1 MSTAL
6 ENLKKNIGVAPEQK
20 PLNSD
25 LNSRGT
31 TQPDT
36 TPKSTGSAL
45 GNLRAN
51 LQTPATTPV
60 TSPTPKG
67 ETIQI
72 GKPTEDPSL
81 WDRYSNQVQRKVA
94 SFDAGFVQ
102 SAGQLMRSFQW
113 LGDRL
118 VGDRIVQKASD
129 EVLASELKATDD
141 MLKIYRDR
149 KARGDEEGAK
159 RALEQLKVMSGNTT
173 PYEAYA
179 NTTNSVFYKA
189 QDKTQEW
196 ADILKAKGGITKE
209 NQTFA
214 DRVFEGAG
222 SSATYFIPSL
232 GVFKGASVLS
242 AVSPKI
248 AMMFAGSAGA
258 GLEAMAEAGS
268 TFDEWKEKGDLQKAG
283 EESTKVFLSNAI
295 LLAVTNQ
302 LGIFNPAKL
311 GILKRALL
319 SAPTEG
325 FQEALQQI
333 IQNEANDRPI
343 WEGVLEAGAIGA
355 IIGTVMGGVTDVVT
369 TQTKESQ
376 ERGKGLP
383 PTKSSP
389 AIDALRERLNVTPA
403 IDQQKAIEAGQPTG
417 APLPSPTGTVP
428 QNGQITPEVTPTE
441 GKGSGLV
448 ADVRLPE
455 IAPVEPRQ
463 KEIAYQEF
471 EKLAKRVKS
480 VEDFQKKINEADI
493 ANLEDVVQFHGT
505 QNKDFSKALKEGTL
519 RVSEDGVI
527 GRGFYVT
534 NTPELADYFGKQKK
548 EGDSRTMD
556 SKATPDIFAI
566 DLRGLNIKKLPFGKG
581 EYYDYLDS
589 IKLSPNEYN
598 AQLAREGYDGLNL
611 VDRGETIIFNSTKV
625 KELPL
630 SGMVKQPK
638 KKKEI
643 AEEAERKIE
652 SEEDFIKELTR
663 IYPEGVKAYHQ
674 TSKKNKKAIE
684 DSGFKGDENEEVYF
698 TLETFSKDR
707 NTSSQNEEVIEVTI
721 QPKDYGQIGVDEGT
735 YGGNSFVE
743 KLASLIEH
751 GTKGADITL
760 TSDFANSLLEKEK
773 AEPTVNAEEI
783 TEKYWNEVIQPRI
796 DKGEAVV
803 IGADDLKDY
812 FGKDYDIKNH
822 PVYSKSANELFERA
836 VTELKETTV
845 KLMAGGTGSGKSDFL
860 VPDVSENFSGV
871 VYDSTAW
878 NPEGMLKQIEFVKSK
893 GKTAEVYGIISDLKR
908 SRAYTF
914 KREAEGKHPVREQ
927 AFINTHSGSID
938 TMLKVIEE
946 GGNVYVLDT
955 RNITS
960 KEQVANA
967 EYELNPVD
975 TLEGLGYSKDYVS
988 NEIKEVTAE
997 NYQEVID
1004 SRQEGT
1010 RSVPAKNRTGE
1021 EVGKP
1026 ESFIVYRGTEANTE
1040 LKESAETD
1048 YGDGYYFAKKK
1059 TTAKSYGDVVNEYVV
1074 NLRNPLK
1081 VKDRYEMNSIIDEFL
1096 AKKNRGETKY
1106 ERVREYLIEKGYDGI
1121 DVQNGGLSGQ
1131 KGVGGFVIAFK
1142 RESIATPKT
1151 AEIKNDLR
1159 LELQDKP
1166 KAKEDAVMTEV
1177 QGKEVPRFGF
1187 KREFGSKKLEPFKTK
1202 PLITK
1207 TDLKTII
1214 KYTPEFKANPVL
1226 TVEEETVDGQ
1236 TRPLLT
1242 FRGKN
1247 TQFEIKANAL
1257 GLTEDSLKTG
1267 DQVRVS
1273 IESLSRTGS
1282 EFRVIKYD
1290 DKGVG
1295 SKYASVGR
1303 YRDDTELFLSN
1314 PDAIKPIQFP
1324 ELVGLAKEL
1333 SGNVPFIRK
1342 YKKSNG
1348 MFYPRGDGE
1357 IGLNPALFEREN
1369 LGQLTKTLAHE
1380 IGHLTDYLPDHTMNR
1395 GNLMGRL
1402 NTLKNFRKDFYQPAG
1417 QSRTD
1422 AELREQ
1428 MYALSVYWR
1437 PYDEK
1442 TASPSFIA
1450 YRKSAPEIYADFI
1463 SALFNDPRLVSSMA
1477 PTAYNVFFEKLDRK
1491 PAVKEAYFGLQHFLR
1506 TGDITEARRSATTQM
1521 FKTTEQESK
1530 ERQIQNQIEQEE
1542 REKSIWFKFKTQA
1555 VDITEIVKEKVK
1567 EAEKRGGKIN
1577 PDDNPTYYLEE
1588 RNYLGGKIKS
1598 EVDTK
1603 FNTIYQELQ
1612 KDGMTWEDLGEL
1624 MMYERILKG
1633 DRQEIAN
1640 PLGYQPDFV
1649 QELMEVYEDVGQVKA
1664 DAEAHAKSTSDMK
1677 TTLGEDKYRK
1687 LQALAVEYRA
1697 NLKSFFEQ
1705 GVQEGIYSEELAKL
1719 FSENAFY
1726 VPFKGAK
1733 YSGVTRTTF
1742 GVKQQKGTLGNIENP
1757 ANTGIEK
1764 AVSIIRA
1771 IERNKVTR
1779 KTVEFFQSQ
1788 FPEEVQ
1794 EAKLDQ
1800 QGYPM
1805 NPREENLALVTYMK
1819 DGKVKGFYVD
1829 KYIADAIQKNTIAEQ
1844 NLLIGSLKFWNS
1856 KLFRPLFITF
1866 NLGFQT
1872 FNLLR
1877 DMKRFWKNV
1886 PNMTILKTM
1895 RLYAQSLRASK
1906 IRAFGLPE
1914 NPSQADIEA
1923 YDLINRLEDE
1933 QVISITYNDIIKG
1946 ENIEDAQID
1955 RILREVGVRETEQTQ
1970 LGKLGQRFGLTKE
1983 TPLIK
1988 QAFGIMDFIE
1998 KLGNMIESLPKVAGV
2013 KELEGKMEPREMR
2026 SFVRKYVGSPDFL
2039 AGGKFKPYMNEVF
2052 LFSNAIFQGI
2062 RSDYEIAT
2070 QPTTRG
2076 AYWLK
2081 TAQSELLPKMLMLM
2095 ATAGLFG
2102 EYLKELF
2109 GKVSEYDK
2117 TNYTIIPLG
2126 LDQNG
2131 KTIYFRMPSDE
2142 TGRLIGGTFWKLGNA
2157 LSEPEKLAQLETYTD
2172 LVSYAG
2178 GQVPSVTPV
2187 ATAGF
2192 NLMQFVAGENP
2203 YDFFRQRPVLTD
2215 DQQEAGGMERVK
2227 PFLTYMFQQLGGNV
2241 FVKLYTNETVPKNP
2255 SLSEKIA
2262 SLPVVG
2268 NIAGRFIKASNYG
2281 EVEKVREISDEVRSE
2296 KARENLANR
2305 RVVFDYVDRSQGLSY
2320 AEAQELKKQMILEV
2334 YGGFP
2339 QTPEDRRQAKSLE
2352 KRFDTLRL
2360 RGTADAR
2367 VDALITAQTN
2377 AEKVELLKV
2386 YREELSP
2393 EAWSE
2398 LKAFIIKNRVVS
2410 SEVFQTLNRV
2420 ENQ

>member
-6 ENLKKNIGVAPEQK
+6 ENLKKNIGVAPTTTR
-20 PLNSD
+20 PLTAD
-25 LNSRGT
+25 LNTRGT

-36 TPKSTGSAL
+36 PVPSSGSAL

-51 LQTPATTPV
+51 LQSTPAQKPV
-60 TSPTPKG
+60 TSPSQGG

-81 WDRYSNQVQRKVA
+81 WDKYSNQVNRKIA

-118 VGDRIVQKASD
+118 VGDRLVQNASD
-129 EVLASELKATDD
+129 EVLASEMKATDD

-149 KARGDEEGAK
+149 KAKGDEAGAK

-179 NTTNSVFYKA
+179 NTKDSVFYKA

-209 NQTFA
+209 NQTFS

-232 GVFKGASVLS
+232 GVFKGATVLS

-268 TFDEWKEKGDLQKAG
+268 TYDEWEKKGNLQKAG

-355 IIGTVMGGVTDVVT
+355 IIGTVMGGVTDIVT

-383 PTKSSP
+383 PTPTTPSP
-389 AIDALRERLNVTPA
+389 AVEALRERLNVTPA
-403 IDQQKAIEAGQPTG
+403 IDQQRAIEAGQPAGTS
-417 APLPSPTGTVP
+417 LPSPTGTVP

-463 KEIAYQEF
+463 KEDAFKAF

-480 VEDFQKKINEADI
+480 LEDFNKKINEAEID
-493 ANLEDVVQFHGT
+493 NLDDVVQFHGT

-527 GRGFYVT
+527 GKGFYVT
-534 NTPELADYFGKQKK
+534 NTPELADYFGKQVKD
-548 EGDSRTMD
+548 GNSRTMNGE
-556 SKATPDIFAI
+556 KPEIFAI
-566 DLRGLNIKKLPFGKG
+566 DLRDLNIKKLPFGKG

-589 IKLSPNEYN
+589 RKMSPNDFN
-598 AQLAREGYDGLNL
+598 AELAQQGYDGLNL
-611 VDRGETIIFNSTKV
+611 EGRGETVIFNSTKV

-638 KKKEI
+638 KKKELSQ
-643 AEEAERKIE
+643 ESEAESKQGVEE
-652 SEEDFIKELTR
+652 SNGKETTLWTNKLGLEK
-663 IYPEGVKAYHQ
+663 YNGTSDVK
-674 TSKKNKKAIE
+674 
-684 DSGFKGDENEEVYF
+684 KGDTVTFNGKKW
-698 TLETFSKDR
+698 TIRTILEM
-707 NTSSQNEEVIEVTI
+707 
-721 QPKDYGQIGVDEGT
+721 
-735 YGGNSFVE
+735 
-743 KLASLIEH
+743 
-751 GTKGADITL
+751 TKGDTKYEMVL
-760 TSDFANSLLEKEK
+760 QEDT
-773 AEPTVNAEEI
+773 EPTVNGAEI
-783 TEKYWNEVIQPRI
+783 TKKYWNEVIQPRI
-796 DKGEAVV
+796 EKGEAVV

-812 FGKDYDIKNH
+812 FGKDYDLKNH
-822 PVYSKSANELFERA
+822 KVYSKSANDLFERA

-860 VPDVSENFSGV
+860 VPDVSENFAGV

-914 KREAEGKHPVREQ
+914 KRETEGKHPVREQ

-938 TMLKVIEE
+938 TMLKVIEQ
-946 GGNVYVLDT
+946 GVNVYVLDT
-955 RNITS
+955 RDITS

-975 TLEGLGYSKDYVS
+975 TLEGLGYNKDYVS
-988 NEIKEVTAE
+988 NEIKEVTTE
-997 NYQEVID
+997 NYEEVID
-1004 SRQEGT
+1004 GRKESS
-1010 RSVPAKNRTGE
+1010 RSVPPKNRTGKEIGLVDYDSSYTPRMNSLIREAQEKGETFPYSKMTPE
-1021 EVGKP
+1021 EQKIVDSALTKMLESIPVKVPKGFKPYEATITTKTVDVKRLNEPAYFKEVYESTFAVGGDKGLYYIMKKELVP
-1026 ESFIVYRGTEANTE
+1026 KDKETSGFLADLYKKAKAELRTET
-1040 LKESAETD
+1040 KESVT
-1048 YGDGYYFAKKK
+1048 
-1059 TTAKSYGDVVNEYVV
+1059 
-1074 NLRNPLK
+1074 
-1081 VKDRYEMNSIIDEFL
+1081 
-1096 AKKNRGETKY
+1096 
-1106 ERVREYLIEKGYDGI
+1106 
-1121 DVQNGGLSGQ
+1121 
-1131 KGVGGFVIAFK
+1131 
-1142 RESIATPKT
+1142 TPKT
-1151 AEIKNDLR
+1151 SEKKGELR
-1159 LELQDKP
+1159 LEIQEKP
-1166 KAKEDAVMTEV
+1166 EAKENPIMTEV

-1214 KYTPEFKANPVL
+1214 KYTPELKANPVL
-1226 TVEEETVDGQ
+1226 TVEMETVDGQ

-1242 FRGKN
+1242 FRGTS

-1267 DQVRVS
+1267 DQVRIS

-1303 YRDDTELFLSN
+1303 YRDDTEMFLSN

-1333 SGNVPFIRK
+1333 SGNVPFLRK
-1342 YKKSNG
+1342 YKKANG

-1380 IGHLTDYLPDHTMNR
+1380 IGHLVDYLPDHTMKR

-1402 NTLKNFRKDFYQPAG
+1402 NTLRGFMKDFYQPAG

-1442 TASPSFIA
+1442 TASPSFIS
-1450 YRKSAPEIYADFI
+1450 YRKSATEVYADFI

-1477 PTAYNVFFEKLDRK
+1477 PTAYNVFFEQLDNK
-1491 PAVKEAYFGLQHFLR
+1491 PNVKEAYFELQSLLR
-1506 TGDITEARRSATTQM
+1506 TGDITATRRTATTEM
-1521 FKTTEQESK
+1521 FKLTEQESK

-1588 RNYLGGKIKS
+1588 RNYIGGKIKS

-1649 QELMEVYEDVGQVKA
+1649 QELMEVYEDVGQVQA

-1697 NLKSFFEQ
+1697 NLKAFFEQ
-1705 GVQEGIYSEELAKL
+1705 GVTEGIYSEDLAKL

-1779 KTVEFFQSQ
+1779 KTVEFFKSQ

-1794 EAKLDQ
+1794 DAKLDQ
-1800 QGYPM
+1800 QGYPI
-1805 NPREENLALVTYMK
+1805 NPREENLALVTYMQ

-1856 KLFRPLFITF
+1856 RLFRPLFITF

-1895 RLYAQSLRASK
+1895 RLYAQSVRASK
-1906 IRAFGLPE
+1906 IRAFGLPN
-1914 NPSQADIEA
+1914 NPSQADLEA
-1923 YDLINRLEDE
+1923 YDLINRLENE
-1933 QVISITYNDIIKG
+1933 QIISLTYNDIIKG
-1946 ENIEDAQID
+1946 ENIEDAQIE
-1955 RILREVGVRETEQTQ
+1955 RILREVGVREVQDTNLGL
-1970 LGKLGQRFGLTKE
+1970 LGKKIGLTKE
-1983 TPLIK
+1983 TPIIK
-1988 QAFGIMDFIE
+1988 QAFQIMDFIE
-1998 KLGNMIESLPKVAGV
+1998 NLGNMIESLPKVAGV
-2013 KELEGKMEPREMR
+2013 KELEGKMQPREMR

-2039 AGGKFKPYMNEVF
+2039 AGGQFKPYMNEVF

-2126 LDQNG
+2126 TDQNG

-2142 TGRLIGGTFWKLGNA
+2142 TGRLIGGAFWKLGNA
-2157 LSEPEKLAQLETYTD
+2157 LSEPEKLAELTTYTD
-2172 LVSYAG
+2172 MLSYAG

-2187 ATAGF
+2187 VTAGF

-2215 DQQEAGGMERVK
+2215 DQQEAGGMERTK
-2227 PFLTYMFQQLGGNV
+2227 PFVTFMFQQLGGNV

-2281 EVEKVREISDEVRSE
+2281 EVEAIRKVTDEVKQGQAQER
-2296 KARENLANR
+2296 LVNR
-2305 RVVFDYVDRSQGLSY
+2305 RTVYDYVERSQGMSY
-2320 AEAQELKKQMILEV
+2320 PEAEALKKQMILEI
-2334 YGGFP
+2334 YGEYP
-2339 QTPEDRRQAKSLE
+2339 KTPSDRTQARNLE

-2367 VDALITAQTN
+2367 LDALLVAQTN
-2377 AEKVELLKV
+2377 EEKTVLLRK
-2386 YREELSP
+2386 YRDELSP
-2393 EAWSE
+2393 EAWNE
-2398 LKAFIIKNRVVS
+2398 LKSFIIKNRVVS
-2410 SEVFQTLNRV
+2410 SAVFEELNRV
-2420 ENQ
+2420 EN